1 MPTSTTPIEEKII
14 TKRTTTTSTTTIMP
28 EITTTPKVVEKNT
41 QTLMLMKTSQIF
53 PQNEKIV
60 STTTTTTT
68 STTTTTTTTELI
80 EYEFFDS
87 SNYDGPNC
95 TEVCHGHSNRCQL
108 LGDEIFCTACKHNT
122 IGQFCDSCSQTY
134 FINQDVDKVSS
145 ERCLEVR
152 LNIQEIIEQRSL
164 RSFSQILHDK
174 ILYVGIFLL

>member
-1 MPTSTTPIEEKII
+1 MPRSTKPFEEKII
-14 TKRTTTTSTTTIMP
+14 TKRTTTTSTTTTMP
-28 EITTTPKVVEKNT
+28 EITTTQKVVEKNT
-41 QTLMLMKTSQIF
+41 QTLLPMKTLQIF
-53 PQNEKIV
+53 PKNEEIV
-60 STTTTTTT
+60 PTTTITTTSKT

-95 TEVCHGHSNRCQL
+95 TEVCNGHSNRCQL

-145 ERCLEVR
+145 ERCLEVS
-152 LNIQEIIEQRSL
+152 LNIQEIIEREIIWRVTQGF
-164 RSFSQILHDK
+164 FSNSS
-174 ILYVGIFLL
+174 